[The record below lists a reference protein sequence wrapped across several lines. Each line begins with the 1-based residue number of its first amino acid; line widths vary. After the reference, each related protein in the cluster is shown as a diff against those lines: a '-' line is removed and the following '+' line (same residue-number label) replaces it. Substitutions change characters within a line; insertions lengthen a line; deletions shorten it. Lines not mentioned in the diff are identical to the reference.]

1 MRTETI
7 QYFTEKE
14 EEIVNI
20 LIDIGTKKNI
30 AKLLVFLANV
40 PQASSRAI
48 ERGTDMRQPEVSI
61 AMKYLLDRGWIR
73 VREEPAETKGRP
85 SKIYE
90 LAVPIK
96 EIMNHIEEEKKSEA
110 RDQLALLRKLR
121 DHIR

>member
-1 MRTETI
+1 MRIETI

-14 EEIVNI
+14 EEIVNL
-20 LIDIGTKKNI
+20 LIDIGMKKNI
-30 AKLLVFLANV
+30 AKLLVFFVNV

-73 VREEPAETKGRP
+73 VWGEPNEGKGRP
-85 SKIYE
+85 VKIYE

-96 EIMNHIEEEKKSEA
+96 EIMNSIEEEKKSEA
-110 RDQLALLRKLR
+110 RDQLALIRKLR
-121 DHIR
+121 EHI